1 MSKWMAPAQASIRK
15 KVTVHTLM
23 EKKAKGEKITFITAY
38 DFPTAAIEDKAGI
51 DIILVGDSLGMCVYG
66 FDSTLPVTM
75 DMMVNHSKAVRKG
88 APNCFVVSDMPY
100 MSYQVSV
107 EQAVAN
113 AGRLMQ
119 EAGVDGI
126 KLEGGSEMV
135 DRISAIIKAGIP
147 VIGHLGL
154 TPQSVAMLGGFKVQ
168 ARDVATATKLIEDAK
183 ALEEAGC
190 VSIILEA
197 VPAEVA
203 QIITERSKVPVVG
216 IGAGPHCDGQILVI
230 HDLLGFFGGYI
241 AKFVKQ
247 YANMSEDI
255 EKALIEYKEDV
266 ENGVFPGPE
275 HCYKISEEELVKLEK
290 ALETIHKARTLK
302 EGP

>member
-1 MSKWMAPAQASIRK
+1 MSIWASPTQKK
-15 KVTVHTLM
+15 KVTIHTLF

-38 DFPTAAIEDKAGI
+38 DFPTAAIEDKVGI

-88 APNCFVVSDMPY
+88 APSCFVVSDMPY

-107 EQAVAN
+107 EQAVTN

-119 EAGVDGI
+119 ETGVDSV
-126 KLEGGSEMV
+126 KLEGGIEMA
-135 DRISAIIKAGIP
+135 DRVSAVTKAGIP
-147 VIGHLGL
+147 VMGHLGL
-154 TPQSVAMLGGFKVQ
+154 TPQSAAMLGGFKAQGKDAV
-168 ARDVATATKLIEDAK
+168 TAIKLIDDAK

-203 QIITERSKVPVVG
+203 QIVAKRSKVPILG
-216 IGAGPHCDGQILVI
+216 IGAGSYCDGQVLVVN
-230 HDLLGFFGGYI
+230 DLLGFFRGHT
-241 AKFVKQ
+241 AKFVKR
-247 YANMSEDI
+247 YANMNEYI
-255 EKALIEYKEDV
+255 EKALIEYKADV
-266 ENGVFPGPE
+266 ETGVFPGME
-275 HCYKISEEELVKLEK
+275 HCYSISEEELTKLRKVLTEK
-290 ALETIHKARTLK
+290 
-302 EGP
+302 